1 MTAAALQRHT
11 LMHGYQTA
19 AQAKYRNS
27 PPTLGTM
34 NNPTTPQHRL
44 LAAIAVSAG
53 FAATSVL
60 ASDTLD
66 TSPAGYT
73 ASTAQDEEAEQ
84 PLGPPDESIFTASNW
99 DGSFSAGLN
108 GSSGNNENFSFRAGF
123 SMKKETL
130 RNAAKFDVSYTYAST
145 DGDAS
150 ENEVNSSARY
160 DWLFPDSK
168 WRLYV
173 TASYEY
179 DDFQE
184 WDHRVTFGPGIGYQA
199 IKNDRTDLLLRIAPV
214 LAVREFGGKDNDW
227 RAEVNP
233 GLDFEHKITDR
244 QTFTTTLDFYSE
256 IGEFENYRFIGSAG
270 WRIDMDPEAG
280 LFLELGIE
288 DEYDSDP
295 GEGFK
300 KNDFAYYA
308 TVGWS
313 F

>member
-1 MTAAALQRHT
+1 M
-11 LMHGYQTA
+11 
-19 AQAKYRNS
+19 S
-27 PPTLGTM
+27 
-34 NNPTTPQHRL
+34 NPIITKRRL
-44 LAAIAVSAG
+44 LAAIALSAG
-53 FAATSVL
+53 SAASPTL
-60 ASDTLD
+60 AADTLD

-73 ASTAQDEEAEQ
+73 GTTIQDEEAEA
-84 PLGPPDESIFTASNW
+84 PLGPPDESIFTADNW

-150 ENEVNSSARY
+150 ENEVNSHARY
-160 DWLFPDSK
+160 DWLIPDSK
-168 WRLYV
+168 WRYYV

-184 WDHRVTFGPGIGYQA
+184 WDHRITFGPGVGYQL
-199 IKNDRTDLLLRIAPV
+199 IKNDRTDLLLRLAPV
-214 LAVREFGGKDNDW
+214 LAVREFGGMDNDW
-227 RAEVNP
+227 RAEINP
-233 GLDFEHKITDR
+233 GLDFEHKITER

-256 IGEFENYRFIGSAG
+256 IGEFENYRFVGSAG

>member
-1 MTAAALQRHT
+1 
-11 LMHGYQTA
+11 
-19 AQAKYRNS
+19 
-27 PPTLGTM
+27 M
-34 NNPTTPQHRL
+34 NNLTSPQRRL
-44 LAAIAVSAG
+44 LATLALSAG
-53 FAATSVL
+53 FAASSAL

-73 ASTAQDEEAEQ
+73 ATTAQDEEADQ
-84 PLGPPDESIFTASNW
+84 PLGPPDESIFTSSNW

-145 DGDAS
+145 NGDAS
-150 ENEVNSSARY
+150 ENEVNSHARY
-160 DWLFPDSK
+160 DWLIPDSK
-168 WRLYV
+168 WRYYV

-184 WDHRVTFGPGIGYQA
+184 WDHRITFGPGVGYQA

-233 GLDFEHKITDR
+233 GLDFEHKINDR

-270 WRIDMDPEAG
+270 WRINMDPDAG
-280 LFLELGIE
+280 LFLELGVE